1 MSLSR
6 MMPPARGAIK
16 VGDEIVAALDADG
29 APGSEKDKIFQR
41 AGIELQDRVVAT
53 KRSH

>member
-1 MSLSR
+1 MSLSKIS
-6 MMPPARGAIK
+6 PLAGVAIE
-16 VGDEIVAALDADG
+16 VGDEIVAELDADG